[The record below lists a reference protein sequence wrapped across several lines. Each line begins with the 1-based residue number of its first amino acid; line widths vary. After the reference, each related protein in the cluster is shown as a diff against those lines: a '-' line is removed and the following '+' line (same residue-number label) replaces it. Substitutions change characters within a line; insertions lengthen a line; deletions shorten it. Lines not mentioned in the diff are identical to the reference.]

1 MSGRRGWAVVALGM
15 ALSCV
20 ASRSEDARTV
30 RVGVYQNPP
39 KIFINPEGKPDG
51 LFVDILEH
59 VASQENWQLDFM
71 VGNWA
76 DHVRALE
83 EGRLDLLPDV
93 AYTPDRAARFKLS
106 QVAVLSSWLEVY
118 ARPGLS
124 IQNLEDLDGLN
135 VAVLDESIQQQVVR
149 ELLPDLGIAVRMTV
163 LPSHDEVLAAVQEK
177 KADAGIV
184 NRFFGGQE
192 ARRYRVM
199 PTAIVFQPTKLVF
212 AAPASSDGQL
222 LDALDRRLARLKK
235 DRNSVY
241 YQILGTWLGEAG
253 PVTRRYPAWMRN
265 ALIGLGLAVV
275 LLGLLGLA
283 MRRVVRIYT
292 RDLRLKTRQL
302 EEALHEVAKAH
313 EEAIK
318 QERLHALGRMA
329 SGIAHDFNNCLLSI
343 LGYSELMLLKPAG
356 GEDRAEIQHSLEM
369 IRTAAQDA
377 AVIVKRMQ
385 AFYRAQHGDTRHDP
399 VDLNSVVRDAVELSR
414 PSWKTQAE
422 SAGIRIAVETSLGQI
437 PFVQG
442 SPSELRDMLIN
453 LIINAVH
460 ALERDG
466 TLSLTTSGR
475 GEWVALEVRDTGCGM
490 TPEVRARCLD
500 PFFTTK
506 GEKGTGMGL
515 AMVHGIV
522 RDYQGKIVI
531 DSEPGKGTTVTILLP
546 IASRSA
552 APAAAPG
559 PVAGPGPRRILVVDD
574 DPRVLKT
581 MSAMLRSVG
590 HVVEVVS
597 SAREALERM
606 EVGRPDILLTD
617 LSMPDM
623 TGMDLLHEVRRRR
636 WTLPC
641 LILSGTP
648 EVAQQFAED
657 VIPILRK
664 PISLADLNRAIAEA
678 LAAPAPPSG

>member
-1 MSGRRGWAVVALGM
+1 MPGRREWVVVAL
-15 ALSCV
+15 ALLAAC
-20 ASRSEDARTV
+20 AESRSEAARIV

-39 KIFINPEGKPDG
+39 KIFINAEGRPDG
-51 LFVDILEH
+51 LFVDLLET
-59 VASQENWQLDFM
+59 VAAQENWQLDFM
-71 VGNWA
+71 LGSWA
-76 DHVRALE
+76 DHLRALE
-83 EGRLDLLPDV
+83 EGRLDLLPDM
-93 AYTPDRAARFKLS
+93 AYSAERAARFKLS
-106 QVAVLSSWLEVY
+106 QIAVLSSWLEVF
-118 ARPGLS
+118 ARHGLPL
-124 IQNLEDLDGLN
+124 NTLDDLDGRR
-135 VAVLDESIQQQVVR
+135 VAVLDESIQLQVIR
-149 ELLPDLGIAVRMTV
+149 EQLPDLGIQVEAEI
-163 LPSHDEVLAAVQEK
+163 LPSHDEVMAAVQEGR
-177 KADAGIV
+177 ADAGIV
-184 NRFFGGQE
+184 NRFFDGAA
-192 ARRYRVM
+192 ARRYDVM
-199 PTAIVFQPTKLVF
+199 PTAIIFQPTKLVF

-222 LDALDRRLARLKK
+222 LDILDKRLARLKK
-235 DRNSVY
+235 DRSSAY
-241 YQILGTWLGEAG
+241 YRILGQWLGESA
-253 PVTRRYPAWMRN
+253 PAVRYPRWMRN
-265 ALIGLGLAVV
+265 TLIGLLALVV
-275 LLGLLGLA
+275 ALGLLGLA
-283 MRRVVRIYT
+283 MRRVIRVYT
-292 RDLRLKTRQL
+292 RDLRDKTRQL

-343 LGYSELMLLKPAG
+343 LGYSELMLLKPQAG
-356 GEDRAEIQHSLEM
+356 PDDRAEIQHSLEM

-385 AFYRAQHGDTRHDP
+385 AFYRAQQGDTRLEP
-399 VDLNSVVRDAVELSR
+399 VDLNAVVRDAVELSR

-422 SAGIRIAVETSLGQI
+422 SAGIRIHVETSLGQI

-442 SPSELRDMLIN
+442 SPSELRDMLVN

-460 ALERDG
+460 AIEREG
-466 TLSLTTSGR
+466 TLRVSTSAR
-475 GEWVALEVRDTGCGM
+475 GEWVALEVKDTGCGM
-490 TPEVRARCLD
+490 TPEVRARCMD

-522 RDYQGKIVI
+522 LDYQGKIVI

-546 IASRSA
+546 ISSK
-552 APAAAPG
+552 AAAPVPAARALPG
-559 PVAGPGPRRILVVDD
+559 LGPRRILVVDD

-597 SAREALERM
+597 SAHEALDRM

-623 TGMDLLHEVRRRR
+623 TGMDLLHEVRRRG

-648 EVAQQFAED
+648 EVAQKYSD
-657 VIPILRK
+657 DPIPILRK
-664 PISLADLNRAIAEA
+664 PISLTDLNRALAEA
-678 LAAPAPPSG
+678 LASPPGSAG

>member
-1 MSGRRGWAVVALGM
+1 MPGRRGWAVVALAM
-15 ALSCV
+15 ALSG
-20 ASRSEDARTV
+20 AESRSEEARTV

-93 AYTPDRAARFKLS
+93 AYTPERAARFKLS

-118 ARPGLS
+118 ARPGLA
-124 IQNLEDLDGLN
+124 IQDLEALHGLN

-149 ELLPDLGIAVRMTV
+149 ELLPDLGIEVRMTV
-163 LPSHDEVLAAVQEK
+163 LASHDEVLAAVQEK

-184 NRFFGGQE
+184 NRFFGGRE
-192 ARRYRVM
+192 AGRYRVS
-199 PTAIVFQPTKLVF
+199 PTAIIFQPTKLVF
-212 AAPASSDGQL
+212 AAPASSDGRL

-235 DRNSVY
+235 DRSSIY
-241 YQILGTWLGEAG
+241 YQILGAWLGEPGAA
-253 PVTRRYPAWMRN
+253 PRYPAWMRN
-265 ALIGLGLAVV
+265 ALIGLGLLV
-275 LLGLLGLA
+275 LLLALLGFG

-356 GEDRAEIQHSLEM
+356 GGDRAEVQHSLEM

-385 AFYRAQHGDTRHDP
+385 AFYRAQQGDTRHDP

-422 SAGIRIAVETSLGQI
+422 SAGIRIAVETRLGQI

-460 ALERDG
+460 AMERDG
-466 TLSLTTSGR
+466 TLNLTTSAR

-490 TPEVRARCLD
+490 TPEVKARCLD

-546 IASRSA
+546 IAARAA
-552 APAAAPG
+552 APAEAPR

-606 EVGRPDILLTD
+606 ELDRPDILLTD

-623 TGMDLLHEVRRRR
+623 TGMDLLHEVRNRG

-678 LAAPAPPSG
+678 LAAPAETPR